1 MDTERVNVGA
11 RRVAVYARR
20 VSRPRSRLALAL
32 VLVLMYGAAVGA
44 KPSAKRPVKTVPV
57 TTIAP
62 FGSGA
67 RLASAKDRREVLQSV
82 PPAGLPKCLVVTI
95 SVLPLSDINPA
106 HYAGVRSCGA
116 ASDGSRKDRK
126 GRPIAATFGLI
137 LQKPEESPYWTSVIS
152 GTRLGTARCA
162 HIVAQATDMSGGFIR
177 RNVLYDLDLTFFAM
191 GCARETLYGA
201 I

>member
-1 MDTERVNVGA
+1 M
-11 RRVAVYARR
+11 YARR

-44 KPSAKRPVKTVPV
+44 KPSQKRRPVKTVPV
-57 TTIAP
+57 TTIEK
-62 FGSGA
+62 FGGAA

-82 PPAGLPKCLVVTI
+82 PPAALPKCLVVTV
-95 SVLPLSDINPA
+95 SVLPLSDVNPA
-106 HYAGVRSCGA
+106 QYAGVRSCGA
-116 ASDGSRKDRK
+116 ASDGSRKDRR

-137 LQKPEESPYWTSVIS
+137 LQKPEGSPYWTSVIS
-152 GTRLGTARCA
+152 GTRLDAARCA
-162 HIVAQATDMSGGFIR
+162 RIVAQATDAAQGFIA

-191 GCARETLYGA
+191 GCDRETLYGA